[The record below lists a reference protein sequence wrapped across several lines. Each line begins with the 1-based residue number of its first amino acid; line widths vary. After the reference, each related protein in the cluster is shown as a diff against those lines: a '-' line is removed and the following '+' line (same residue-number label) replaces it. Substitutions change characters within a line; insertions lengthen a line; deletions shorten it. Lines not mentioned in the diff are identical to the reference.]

1 MDLVQM
7 NAAVT
12 RRQHLRDPAPA
23 HELEKVVRNIVGLH
37 ASTPTGPFLSLFAR
51 CTRFKKE
58 HLDHALYFEKSLGR
72 MRCMRKTIYILP
84 KSMMPIAHAAT
95 NQLVVNASRRYMEA
109 QGVAYDDYVKL
120 SARILDLLIGR
131 EMTATQIKHAV
142 RCSLPLSA
150 VIQLMCDDGKLVR
163 GKPKG
168 SWRASQTRYARFVD
182 NFPDLTLQSLGE
194 SQACALLVEQ
204 YLRAFGPS
212 TEKDIV
218 WWLGI
223 GSRKTRAALEL
234 LEKKLSRQ
242 DVHGVDGEFIAL
254 RAEDEIP
261 LSGDSTVDHAVNLLP
276 VLDPYLMGY
285 VERARYLDEKHKEF
299 VFDRSGNATSTILV
313 DGRVVGVWDYQDNG
327 ESTVKWLVFSPITA
341 ALRYRIYELAQRVGE
356 FIACRDTEVQECPS
370 MVPLTKRPAGGF
382 MSPLKE
388 SRPDVRQS
396 R

>member
-1 MDLVQM
+1 
-7 NAAVT
+7 
-12 RRQHLRDPAPA
+12 
-23 HELEKVVRNIVGLH
+23 
-37 ASTPTGPFLSLFAR
+37 
-51 CTRFKKE
+51 
-58 HLDHALYFEKSLGR
+58 
-72 MRCMRKTIYILP
+72 
-84 KSMMPIAHAAT
+84 MPIAHAAT

-182 NFPDLTLQSLGE
+182 YFPDLTLQSLGE

-223 GSRKTRAALEL
+223 GSRKTQAA
-234 LEKKLSRQ
+234 
-242 DVHGVDGEFIAL
+242 
-254 RAEDEIP
+254 
-261 LSGDSTVDHAVNLLP
+261 
-276 VLDPYLMGY
+276 
-285 VERARYLDEKHKEF
+285 
-299 VFDRSGNATSTILV
+299 
-313 DGRVVGVWDYQDNG
+313 
-327 ESTVKWLVFSPITA
+327 
-341 ALRYRIYELAQRVGE
+341 
-356 FIACRDTEVQECPS
+356 
-370 MVPLTKRPAGGF
+370 
-382 MSPLKE
+382 
-388 SRPDVRQS
+388 
-396 R
+396 